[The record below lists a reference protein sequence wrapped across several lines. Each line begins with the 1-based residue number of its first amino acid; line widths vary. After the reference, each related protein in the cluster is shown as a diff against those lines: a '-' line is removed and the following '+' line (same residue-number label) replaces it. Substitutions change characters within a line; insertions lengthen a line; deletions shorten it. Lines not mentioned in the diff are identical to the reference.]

1 MSGAHRHSL
10 LPCPVAQEEQDWP
23 WLYWYAAPRSTG
35 LLRGKEGGT
44 GAEARGEQLLLPP
57 PDLQALLVG
66 AITTTCFQA
75 PLSSSSQAGHP
86 LLHWKLHRS
95 QQVGLQLVTRCCYR
109 NILTSHFLL
118 AILEVMQESIPWS
131 EGHQCRD
138 RYIRKL
144 QPEKETTGPSS
155 DLYPLGRRWAGC
167 YLLWEKNAQP
177 QLTDSTS

>member
-35 LLRGKEGGT
+35 LLCSKEGGT

-57 PDLQALLVG
+57 PDLQALLVMLSQPP
-66 AITTTCFQA
+66 ASSLCCPQA
-75 PLSSSSQAGHP
+75 LKLDTP

-144 QPEKETTGPSS
+144 QPEKETTGPLS